1 MSDQQTPLFK
11 LTANYQLAG
20 EPSVGDIAID
30 LQTCLQGALAVLTRL
45 QDDGDLVS
53 AEALGAH
60 ALLQIA
66 EGLGSRLAE
75 RLNSPT
81 PEG

>member
-11 LTANYQLAG
+11 LTANYQLAD
-20 EPSVGDIAID
+20 EASMGDIAID
-30 LQTCLQGALAVLTRL
+30 MQTCLQGALAVLTRL

-60 ALLQIA
+60 ALLTMA
-66 EGLGSRLAE
+66 EGLGGRLVV

-81 PEG
+81 PER